1 MAFQHSQV
9 KGLPGLSTGP
19 CCYLERRRLNTAECF
34 RFLRSPTYLPEDSSK
49 GKGLK
54 SKPKKRRS
62 GALAINVFNGLLP
75 SNRSLRCRGQ
85 NYAILSL
92 SLVLSLSHFTSLL
105 RGKVLGSRTRA
116 KAPPSPAWRRK
127 ELWGLQRLGLFPSAI
142 PTGGVHSAEHPPDPE
157 L

>member
-34 RFLRSPTYLPEDSSK
+34 RFLRSPTYLPEGSSK

-92 SLVLSLSHFTSLL
+92 SLSRSLSLSLHFTSQ
-105 RGKVLGSRTRA
+105 GKGPRVEDPRQGAPFPSLAEEGALGSSAVGVVPLGYSNWWRA
-116 KAPPSPAWRRK
+116 LGGTSPR
-127 ELWGLQRLGLFPSAI
+127 P
-142 PTGGVHSAEHPPDPE
+142 
-157 L
+157 